1 MQKII
6 HSVWNT
12 LYEKM
17 NASHALDS
25 AQQFIAVQNLSKSY
39 TLLHQFFEL
48 FDSFWNTLHVLNAKD
63 MH

>member
-17 NASHALDS
+17 NASHALNS

-39 TLLHQFFEL
+39 TLLHQFWDADCRMCKNFL
-48 FDSFWNTLHVLNAKD
+48 SFFVF
-63 MH
+63 